1 MRARFDDLRA
11 GQALAFDHP
20 AEVLTA
26 GRTDEVPDLLAA
38 VDAATAAGYW
48 AYGYLAY
55 EAAPGLDPDLVTR
68 PPDPDGPPVARFALT
83 DVPPRPVPPV
93 DPAPPPAAE
102 WTLRTDA
109 ATHAAA
115 VARIHERI
123 AAGDTYQVNLTGRVD
138 GVVAGDPADLYPAL
152 VHAQRGAHHARLDLG
167 RWLVASASPELFVRR
182 DGNALTLR
190 PMKGTAARGRTTG
203 EDAAAAASLR
213 SSAKDRAENVMIVD
227 LLRNDVARIADDVQ
241 VTDLCTP
248 ERYET
253 VWQLTSGITATARP
267 GTGLL
272 ATMRALFPC
281 GSVTGAPKIATMRLI
296 ATLEDSPR
304 GVYCGAIGW
313 VGPGSRAEFA
323 VAIRTVVADRSTG
336 RAVYGTGGG
345 ITWDSRAEQEY
356 AELRAKATVLGRRP
370 VDGLLETFAVRAG
383 RPVRLERH
391 LARLADS
398 AAHLGLDDTR
408 VRPALADR
416 LRDVRDARVRLVLPR
431 SGTPSIEV
439 LPLPDAGSV
448 PVRLAP
454 PGACEPVDPAETWP
468 HHKTTDRSPYERRL
482 GAARRA
488 FPEADDA
495 ILVNTAGELTETTT
509 ATLAVRLDGTWYTPP
524 LGGGALPG
532 VARADLVERGELVER
547 TLTAADLDE
556 ATGLAVVNSL
566 RGWRPA
572 QALRGAYMTTATPA
586 RQSSA
591 PSTSNRSGR

>member
-11 GQALAFDHP
+11 DSAVAFDRP

-26 GRTDEVPDLLAA
+26 GRADEVPDVLAA
-38 VDAATAAGYW
+38 VDAATASGRW

-55 EAAPGLDPDLVTR
+55 EAAPGLDPDLVTHR
-68 PPDPDGPPVARFALT
+68 PDPDGPPVARFALS
-83 DVPPRPVPPV
+83 DVPPRPVPVVAPG
-93 DPAPPPAAE
+93 PPPPAA
-102 WTLRTDA
+102 WSLRTDA

-115 VARIHERI
+115 VARIHDRI
-123 AAGDTYQVNLTGRVD
+123 AAGETYQVNLTGRVD
-138 GVVAGDPADLYPAL
+138 GTVRGDPADLYPAL

-167 RWLVASASPELFVRR
+167 RWVVASASPELFVRR
-182 DGNALTLR
+182 DGDTVTVR
-190 PMKGTAARGRTTG
+190 PMKGTAPRGRTTG
-203 EDAAAAASLR
+203 EDAAAAATLHA
-213 SSAKDRAENVMIVD
+213 SAKDRAENVMIVD
-227 LLRNDVARIADDVQ
+227 LLRHDVARVGDDVR

-248 ERYET
+248 ERYPT

-296 ATLEDSPR
+296 TELEDSPR

-323 VAIRTVVADRSTG
+323 VAIRTVVADRATG

-345 ITWDSRAEQEY
+345 ITWDSRADAEW
-356 AELRAKATVLGRRP
+356 AELRAKATVLGHRP
-370 VDGLLETFAVRAG
+370 VEGLLETFAVRDG
-383 RPVRLERH
+383 HPVRLERH

-398 AAHLGLDDTR
+398 AAHLDLDDRR
-408 VRPALADR
+408 VRSELATR
-416 LRDVRDARVRLVLPR
+416 LRGVRDARVRLVLPR
-431 SGTPSIEV
+431 SGTPSVE
-439 LPLPDAGSV
+439 LHPLPDAGRG

-454 PGACEPVDPAETWP
+454 PDACEPVDPTATWP
-468 HHKTTDRSPYERRL
+468 HHKTTDRSPYEQRL
-482 GAARRA
+482 AAARRA
-488 FPEADDA
+488 YPDADDA

-509 ATLAVRLDGTWYTPP
+509 ATLAVRLGGTWYTPP

-532 VARADLVERGELVER
+532 VARAELVERGELVER

-572 QALRGAYMTTATPA
+572 QTLRGAYMMTATPA